1 MKRLLFIGFVSFLI
15 ADNEQDPLIKD
26 IQKSL
31 MAPCCW
37 SGTVYDHGHDQMEN
51 EILAFVNENKTKA
64 EILKYYISLHGERIL
79 SSPIAKGFNAIV
91 WLGPPVLAFFA
102 FVFYIVYMKKP
113 GPDSGPI
120 ASSSPKIPFD
130 DVIEKELEEFK
141 L

>member
-15 ADNEQDPLIKD
+15 AGNEQDSLIKD
-26 IQKSL
+26 IQNSL

-64 EILKYYISLHGERIL
+64 EILKYYSSLHGERIL
-79 SSPIAKGFNAIV
+79 SPPIAKGFNAVV
-91 WLGPPVLAFFA
+91 WLAPPVLAFFA
-102 FVFYIVYMKKP
+102 FTFYVVYMKKQK
-113 GPDSGPI
+113 PDSASI
-120 ASSSPKIPFD
+120 ASSSPEIPFD
-130 DVIEKELEEFK
+130 DVIEKELKEFK